1 MPLTASLLLLAD
13 SRLPAGGHAHSG
25 GMEAAT
31 VAGLVGDEA
40 SLEDFLRGRLA
51 TAGLAAAGLAA
62 AACAHA
68 AEVAGGAPACW
79 AGLDAEAAARTPSP
93 AQRAAARVQGRALL
107 RAARAAWPHPVLDS
121 LAAGT
126 ALAAEPAAEG
136 RAAGEP
142 AAGDPAAGD
151 PAAGGPSAPYHPVV
165 LGACAWIT
173 GGTPGDAALIAATG
187 AITSP
192 ASAAIR
198 LLGLDPLAVT
208 GLLAR
213 LGPETAAVAAQA
225 AGAAEQSGTSATD
238 PGGTGTG
245 STAAGVSGPG
255 AGWAGLPAPASPG
268 LDMLAERHAR
278 EEVALFE
285 S

>member
-1 MPLTASLLLLAD
+1 MPLTAPLLLLAD

-31 VAGLVGDEA
+31 VAGLVGDID
-40 SLEDFLRGRLA
+40 SLEGFLRGRLA
-51 TAGLAAAGLAA
+51 TAGLVSAGLAA
-62 AACAHA
+62 AACGHA
-68 AEVAGGAPACW
+68 AEVAAGAPACW

-93 AQRAAARVQGRALL
+93 AQRTAARVQGRSLL
-107 RAARAAWPHPVLDS
+107 RAARVAWPHPVLES
-121 LAAGT
+121 LAAGSS
-126 ALAAEPAAEG
+126 LEAASSPAA
-136 RAAGEP
+136 ASAP
-142 AAGDPAAGD
+142 AAD
-151 PAAGGPSAPYHPVV
+151 PAAGGPAAPYHPVV

-173 GGTPGDAALIAATG
+173 GGTPSDAALLAVTG

-213 LGPETAAVAAQA
+213 LGPDAAAVAARA
-225 AGAAEQSGTSATD
+225 ASAADRSRSDSTPASSTRAGD
-238 PGGTGTG
+238 TGTG
-245 STAAGVSGPG
+245 GR
-255 AGWAGLPAPASPG
+255 WAGLPAPASPG
-268 LDMLAERHAR
+268 LDLLAQRHAR

>member
-1 MPLTASLLLLAD
+1 MALTAPLLLLAD

-31 VAGLVGDEA
+31 VAGLVGDTEG
-40 SLEDFLRGRLA
+40 LEGFLRGRLA
-51 TAGLAAAGLAA
+51 TAGLASAGLAA
-62 AACAHA
+62 AACGHA
-68 AEVAGGAPACW
+68 AEVAAGAPACW

-93 AQRAAARVQGRALL
+93 AQRTSARVQGRALL
-107 RAARAAWPHPVLDS
+107 RAAWAAWPHPVLDS
-121 LAAGT
+121 LAEGSG
-126 ALAAEPAAEG
+126 LAA
-136 RAAGEP
+136 
-142 AAGDPAAGD
+142 DPAAIR
-151 PAAGGPSAPYHPVV
+151 PAAPFHPIV

-173 GGTPGDAALIAATG
+173 GGSPGDAALIAATN

-198 LLGLDPLAVT
+198 LLGLDPLTVT

-213 LGPETAAVAAQA
+213 LGPETAAVADEAARAADQSGPEG
-225 AGAAEQSGTSATD
+225 AGARGR
-238 PGGTGTG
+238 
-245 STAAGVSGPG
+245 
-255 AGWAGLPAPASPG
+255 WAGLPSPASPG
-268 LDMLAERHAR
+268 LDLLAERHAR

>member
-1 MPLTASLLLLAD
+1 MSLTPALLLLAD

-31 VAGLVGDEA
+31 VAGLVGDEH
-40 SLEDFLRGRLA
+40 SLEGFLRGRLA
-51 TAGLAAAGLAA
+51 TAGLASAGLAA
-62 AACAHA
+62 AACGHA
-68 AEVAGGAPACW
+68 SEVAAGAPACW

-93 AQRAAARVQGRALL
+93 AQRTAARVQGRALL

-121 LAAGT
+121 LAAGSG
-126 ALAAEPAAEG
+126 PA
-136 RAAGEP
+136 
-142 AAGDPAAGD
+142 
-151 PAAGGPSAPYHPVV
+151 APYHPIV

-173 GGTPGDAALIAATG
+173 GGTPGDAALIAATA
-187 AITSP
+187 AITGP

-198 LLGLDPLAVT
+198 LLGLDPLTVT

-213 LGPETAAVAAQA
+213 LGPETAAVAAHA
-225 AGAAEQSGTSATD
+225 AGAAEHGAA
-238 PGGTGTG
+238 GTGTG
-245 STAAGVSGPG
+245 TRGSGATGPG
-255 AGWAGLPAPASPG
+255 TRWAGLPAPASPG
-268 LDMLAERHAR
+268 LDLLAEWHAQ

>member
-1 MPLTASLLLLAD
+1 MTLTASLLLLAD

-31 VAGLVGDEA
+31 VAGLVGDEHG
-40 SLEDFLRGRLA
+40 LEGFLRGRLA
-51 TAGLAAAGLAA
+51 TAGLASAGLAA
-62 AACAHA
+62 AACRHA
-68 AEVAGGAPACW
+68 SEVAAGAPACW

-93 AQRAAARVQGRALL
+93 AQRTAARVQGRALL

-121 LAAGT
+121 LVMASGQAA
-126 ALAAEPAAEG
+126 
-136 RAAGEP
+136 
-142 AAGDPAAGD
+142 DPAARG
-151 PAAGGPSAPYHPVV
+151 PAAPCHPVV
-165 LGACAWIT
+165 LGACTWIT

-187 AITSP
+187 AITGP

-198 LLGLDPLAVT
+198 LLGLDPLTVT

-225 AGAAEQSGTSATD
+225 ADAADAAEQSW
-238 PGGTGTG
+238 TGITG
-245 STAAGVSGPG
+245 SGITGPGIAGSGPARSG
-255 AGWAGLPAPASPG
+255 TRWAALPAPAAPG
-268 LDMLAERHAR
+268 LDLLAERHAR

>member
-25 GMEAAT
+25 GVEATT
-31 VAGLVGDEA
+31 VAGQVTDLAGLA
-40 SLEDFLRGRLA
+40 GFLHGRLA

-62 AACAHA
+62 AACGHA
-68 AEVAGGAPACW
+68 ADIASGAALRWPELA
-79 AGLDAEAAARTPSP
+79 AEAAARTPSP
-93 AQRAAARVQGRALL
+93 AQRAAAQAQGRALL
-107 RAARAAWPHPVLDS
+107 RAARAAWPHPVLD
-121 LAAGT
+121 
-126 ALAAEPAAEG
+126 ALAAVAE
-136 RAAGEP
+136 
-142 AAGDPAAGD
+142 
-151 PAAGGPSAPYHPVV
+151 PYHPVV
-165 LGACAWIT
+165 LGACTWVT
-173 GGTPGDAALIAATG
+173 GGTAADAALLAATA

-213 LGPETAAVAAQA
+213 LDPNVTAIATAAAES
-225 AGAAEQSGTSATD
+225 AGKSWTQ
-238 PGGTGTG
+238 
-245 STAAGVSGPG
+245 
-255 AGWAGLPAPASPG
+255 LPAPSSPG
-268 LDMLAERHAR
+268 LDLLAQRHAA

>member
-31 VAGLVGDEA
+31 VAGLVGDA
-40 SLEDFLRGRLA
+40 DGLEGFLRGRLL
-51 TAGLAAAGLAA
+51 TAGLASAGLAS
-62 AACAHA
+62 AACRHA
-68 AEVAGGAPACW
+68 AEVAAGAPECW

-93 AQRAAARVQGRALL
+93 AQRTAARMQGRALL
-107 RAARAAWPHPVLDS
+107 RAARAAWPHPVLES
-121 LAAGT
+121 LAAGGG
-126 ALAAEPAAEG
+126 LAA
-136 RAAGEP
+136 
-142 AAGDPAAGD
+142 DPAADG
-151 PAAGGPSAPYHPVV
+151 PAAPYHPVV
-165 LGACAWIT
+165 LGVCAWIT
-173 GGTPGDAALIAATG
+173 GGTPGDAALIAATN

-208 GLLAR
+208 GMLAR
-213 LGPETAAVAAQA
+213 LGPQTAAVAAQA
-225 AGAAEQSGTSATD
+225 SAAADPSGPSAAGTGRSGAGAR
-238 PGGTGTG
+238 
-245 STAAGVSGPG
+245 
-255 AGWAGLPAPASPG
+255 WAGLPAPASPG
-268 LDMLAERHAR
+268 LDLLAERHAR

>member
-1 MPLTASLLLLAD
+1 MSLTPALRLLAD

-31 VAGLVGDEA
+31 VAGLVGDEH
-40 SLEDFLRGRLA
+40 SLEGFLRGRLA
-51 TAGLAAAGLAA
+51 TAGLASAGLAA
-62 AACAHA
+62 AACGHA
-68 AEVAGGAPACW
+68 SEVAAGAPACW

-93 AQRAAARVQGRALL
+93 AQRTAARVQGRALL

-121 LAAGT
+121 LAAGSG
-126 ALAAEPAAEG
+126 PAA
-136 RAAGEP
+136 
-142 AAGDPAAGD
+142 D
-151 PAAGGPSAPYHPVV
+151 PAAGGPAAPYHPIV

-173 GGTPGDAALIAATG
+173 GGTPGDAALIAATA
-187 AITSP
+187 AITGP

-198 LLGLDPLAVT
+198 LLGLDPLTVT

-213 LGPETAAVAAQA
+213 LGPETAAVAAHA
-225 AGAAEQSGTSATD
+225 AGAAEHGAA
-238 PGGTGTG
+238 GTGTG
-245 STAAGVSGPG
+245 TRVSGATGPG
-255 AGWAGLPAPASPG
+255 TRWAGLPAPASPG
-268 LDMLAERHAR
+268 LDLLAERHAQ